1 MPWNEVT
8 LMSLRTEFVL
18 LAIAEGSN
26 ISQLCHRFGIS
37 RKTGYKWID
46 RFRKEGVAGLEDRSR
61 RPKTSP
67 HITPRAVEEA
77 VLGVREAHQAWGG
90 RKIAV
95 RLKALGMVDV
105 PAPSTITAILKRH
118 GRINPE
124 ESLKH
129 KAFKRFEADAP
140 NDLWQMDFKGH
151 FDAAE
156 GRCHPLTVLDD
167 HSRYSVGLRAC
178 GNEKAGTV
186 RQCLTEIFRR
196 YGLPKKILTDNGS
209 PWGSDKDHPYT
220 PLTVWMMRLG
230 VAVIHARAYHPQTLG
245 KDERF
250 HRTLKKEV
258 SQYCIGLDLRH
269 CQKRFDQWRDIYNF
283 QRPHEALDM
292 GVPASRYRQ
301 STCSYPENLPPIEYG
316 PDDQTR
322 KVQYGG
328 WISFRNRPYRIGNPF
343 RGEYVALRPTAIDG
357 VLDVFFCNQKIDQIN
372 LKHHN

>member
-1 MPWNEVT
+1 MEKA
-8 LMSLRTEFVL
+8 L
-18 LAIAEGSN
+18 LA
-26 ISQLCHRFGIS
+26 
-37 RKTGYKWID
+37 
-46 RFRKEGVAGLEDRSR
+46 
-61 RPKTSP
+61 
-67 HITPRAVEEA
+67 
-77 VLGVREAHQAWGG
+77 VRGDHPAWGG
-90 RKIAV
+90 RKIRARLQAV
-95 RLKALGMVDV
+95 GKENV

-124 ESLKH
+124 ESPKH

-167 HSRYSVGLRAC
+167 HSRYSVGLKAC
-178 GNEKAGTV
+178 GNEKAQTV
-186 RQCLTEIFRR
+186 RQCLAEIFRR

-209 PWGSDKDHPYT
+209 PWGSDKDHPHT

-230 VAVIHARAYHPQTLG
+230 VVVIHARAYHPQTLG

-250 HRTLKKEV
+250 HQTLKKEV
-258 SQYCIGLDLRH
+258 SQYCIGLNLRR

-283 QRPHEALDM
+283 QRPHESLDM
-292 GVPASRYRQ
+292 AVPASRYRQ
-301 STCSYPENLPPIEYG
+301 STRSYPENLPPIQYG
-316 PDDQTR
+316 PGDQIR

-328 WISFRNRPYRIGNPF
+328 WISFRNRPYRISRAF
-343 RGEYVALRPTAIDG
+343 RGEYVALRPTATDG
-357 VLDVFFCNQKIDQIN
+357 LFDIFFCNQKIDQIN